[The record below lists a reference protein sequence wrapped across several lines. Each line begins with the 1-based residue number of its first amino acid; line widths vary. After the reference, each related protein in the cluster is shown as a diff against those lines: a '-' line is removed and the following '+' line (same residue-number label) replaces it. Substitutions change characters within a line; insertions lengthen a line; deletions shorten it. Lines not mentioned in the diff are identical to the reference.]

1 MEPQLKIVI
10 GCDLAAYDFKL
21 SLLDVLRARGYNIT
35 DVGCHSSR
43 EGDYPVYGRL
53 VGEKV
58 VSGEFDRGI
67 VMCGTGQ
74 GICMSANK
82 VRGVRAALCYDVLPA
97 LLSREHNN
105 SNVLATGAWI
115 VTVDHAVR
123 IVEAWLFGKYSG
135 GRHETRLKMIADIEN
150 GVGFP
155 PAGGGQA

>member
-21 SLLDVLRARGYNIT
+21 ALLKILRERGYQIT
-35 DVGCHSSR
+35 DVGCDSSQA
-43 EGDYPVYGRL
+43 GDYPVYGRL

-58 VSGEFDRGI
+58 ASGEFDRGI
-67 VMCGTGQ
+67 VICGTGQ
-74 GICMSANK
+74 GICISANK

-115 VTVDHAVR
+115 VTPEHAAR
-123 IVEAWLFGKYSG
+123 IVETWLFGKYAG
-135 GRHETRLKMIADIEN
+135 GRHDVRLQMIADMEIEN
-150 GVGFP
+150 LKELE
-155 PAGGGQA
+155 